1 MLQLLVKTDEA
12 QQTYKMLNTI
22 NYKSTPYFEVEKYY
36 TDHLK

>member
-1 MLQLLVKTDEA
+1 MLQLQVKTDEA
-12 QQTYKMLNTI
+12 QQIYKILTI